1 MSLFDQLSGFQFP
14 DVLMNS
20 GPLPS
25 TAGGPAGSD
34 GSVDGVINGTS
45 ALLGNISPYAI
56 GKSARTGS
64 DRNYQQIPHRFQ
76 YIIPKLFLPHFDH
89 GRDRCIPVSHAV
101 DQGDIAFLLFGG
113 ERAWFTSK
121 EQFRSK
127 APPCAFAGIE
137 VVNYILLCLQ
147 ASVHADWSSICEDL
161 IKHTA
166 FSDALKRRRKKQ
178 NPEPF
183 DDLHI
188 FRAMRMLVQQCFV
201 PHGICAGSEHQG
213 GQHEHDGGQPVQ
225 ATVNFVTTM
234 TVDGKNVDL
243 VNYWYRK
250 NMLAGDELIFRLDL
264 QEITTKT
271 FELSSYYKQPVSETV
286 KPNNA
291 QRPRYWQLVPD
302 ILRGKPKLDPDEHW
316 HEHRSEGYW
325 RIAQT
330 FQTRNQNSSGN
341 AFTRGLPLEVTFSP
355 VWHSF
360 SDCNHAYG
368 KAFVCAVE
376 QYDRERELMVHI
388 NTESMIWM
396 YQSLEVFSI
405 RKVQNGYHITH
416 DPTQCKLMVNGTV
429 LSETQPET
437 TQQTLTKIQFMCFNK
452 TTQTRAAFQQ
462 TFEPGEPVIPAMK
475 KYVSRTNNDVD
486 HIEVESTITAR
497 GAGQNALDFHVKMV
511 LQPAKNGGFLYNFCN
526 LSPDKYL
533 FQNGIWIKEEPNYKM
548 LKSLQITY
556 TNADREGRRPLL
568 AIRKTLRLQN
578 WSNVKKEMERN
589 NRPVLL
595 NAVLSMDETLMP
607 HVEMPSLSLD
617 VCLPPPTAEALATHE
632 ADACPTAESFGLPAQ
647 ADAAGP
653 RKKKTKVLRFLSAGE
668 SGESVP
674 DVSTAGSGH

>member
-147 ASVHADWSSICEDL
+147 ASKHADWEFLCKDL
-161 IKHTA
+161 IKHDA
-166 FSDALKRRRKKQ
+166 FLKALERRRKKEG
-178 NPEPF
+178 PEPF

-225 ATVNFVTTM
+225 AAVNFVTTM

-264 QEITTKT
+264 QKITTKT

-291 QRPRYWQLVPD
+291 QRPHYWQLVPD
-302 ILRGKPKLDPDEHW
+302 ILRGKPQLHPDEHW

-330 FQTRNQNSSGN
+330 FQTRNQNSSGS

-368 KAFVCAVE
+368 KTFVCSVE
-376 QYDRERELMVHI
+376 QYNATKEIMARI
-388 NTESMIWM
+388 NAESMIWL
-396 YQSLEVFSI
+396 YEEVEVLCV
-405 RKVQNGYHITH
+405 RKVDNGYHITH
-416 DPTQCKLMVNGTV
+416 DPTKCLLMVNGTV
-429 LSETQPET
+429 LPATQNET
-437 TQQTLTKIQFMCFNK
+437 TQPALTKIQFMCFDSPRN
-452 TTQTRAAFQQ
+452 TFTQVL
-462 TFEPGEPVIPAMK
+462 EPNIPDIPPME
-475 KYVSRTNNDVD
+475 KYAGLPNNDIH
-486 HIEVESTITAR
+486 HIDMKSQMSAR
-497 GAGQNALDFHVKMV
+497 GSIATSVNFYVKMV
-511 LQPAKNGGFLYNFCN
+511 LQQAKNGGFMHNFCQ
-526 LSPDKYL
+526 LSPEKYL
-533 FQNGIWIKEEPNYKM
+533 FQNGIWIKKEPNYKM
-548 LKSLQITY
+548 LRSLQITY
-556 TNADREGRRPLL
+556 TNANREGRRP
-568 AIRKTLRLQN
+568 ADRATDRKTKWNTIKKLRETNKL
-578 WSNVKKEMERN
+578 
-589 NRPVLL
+589 PALL
-595 NAVLSMDETLMP
+595 TAVLPMGETIVP
-607 HVEMPSLSLD
+607 HVSMPLQLS
-617 VCLPPPTAEALATHE
+617 VCPAPRTADALGTHE
-632 ADACPTAESFGLPAQ
+632 ADACPTAESFGLPVQ

-668 SGESVP
+668 SSDTPHIP